1 MWLNGKTDR
10 WKVNWLLFCVEQVHI
25 KFTRLFFVLA
35 MKVILCG
42 IGHIYFGVKLIYTFR
57 TKYVD
62 WRGIRLNKNN
72 KTNTRN
78 KKKKT
83 NKISTARRTTLH
95 FLYIY
100 LYILLYTRFFVF
112 FRVLDLFPHLIFFRG
127 FVSSSV
133 AHRQ

>member
-35 MKVILCG
+35 KKVILCG

-78 KKKKT
+78 KKKYK
-83 NKISTARRTTLH
+83 KKQIKYQQPDERR
-95 FLYIY
+95 FIFYIY
-100 LYILLYTRFFVF
+100 TYIYYYILASSSFFVF
-112 FRVLDLFPHLIFFRG
+112 SIYFHI
-127 FVSSSV
+127 
-133 AHRQ
+133 